1 MNNNNKIMESKEKIN
16 KLLDGANVMIIGT
29 DKGVAAIGNGVS
41 LMSVLS
47 LIIDK
52 LKEGGVPDDYLKI
65 AFDVGM
71 EADTN
76 KVKTQKINN
85 EIDKIVKEIL
95 KDIKK
100 DLENILGDDTDE

>member
-1 MNNNNKIMESKEKIN
+1 MNNNKIIESKEKIN
-16 KLLDGANVMIIGT
+16 ELLDSANTIIIGT
-29 DKGVAAIGNGVS
+29 DKGFAAIGSGFS
-41 LMSVLS
+41 LMSVFS

-52 LKEGGVPDDYLKI
+52 LREGGIPDNYLKI

-76 KVKTQKINN
+76 KAKTKKVNN
-85 EIDKIVKEIL
+85 EIDKMVKEIL
-95 KDIKK
+95 TDIKK